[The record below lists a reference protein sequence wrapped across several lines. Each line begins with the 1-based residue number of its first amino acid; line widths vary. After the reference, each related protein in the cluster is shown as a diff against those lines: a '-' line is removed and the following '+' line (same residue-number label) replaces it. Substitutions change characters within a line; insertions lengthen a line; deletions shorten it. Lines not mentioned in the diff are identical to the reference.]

1 MGPSSMIVLDTH
13 IWLWWIDQ
21 DMTQLGK
28 HINDQIMSEDFVGVA
43 AISCFEIAWLQG
55 HNRISLPC
63 DITTWFEKALTGS
76 SISLIPLSPEIAKIA
91 AELPEHH
98 SDPQDRLIIAT
109 AISHNAR
116 IASKDK
122 KFCLYKEVDNLLLQ

>member
-1 MGPSSMIVLDTH
+1 MIVLDTH

-21 DMTQLGK
+21 DITQLGE
-28 HINDQIMSEDFVGVA
+28 HINDQIGREDFVGVA

-55 HNRISLPC
+55 HNRIALPC
-63 DITTWFEKALTGS
+63 DVSTWFEKALTGS
-76 SISLIPLSPEIAKIA
+76 NISLLPLLPEIAGIA
-91 AELPEHH
+91 ADLPEHH

-122 KFCLYKEVDNLLLQ
+122 KFRLYNELNNLLLQ

>member
-1 MGPSSMIVLDTH
+1 MIILDTH

-21 DMTQLGK
+21 DIAQLGEY
-28 HINDQIMSEDFVGVA
+28 INNRIGCEDFVGIA
-43 AISCFEIAWLQG
+43 AISCFEVAWLQE

-63 DITTWFEKALTGS
+63 DISTWFEKALTGS
-76 SISLIPLSPEIAKIA
+76 NINLIPLSPEIARIA

-122 KFCLYKEVDNLLLQ
+122 KFCLYNEINNLLLQ